1 MKKTSVAL
9 LAIFSLLSLGTL
21 QAQSGKGAEK
31 GIQVGAPLSGSPLLE
46 PEAATELFQ
55 SLAAADTVQSGFKAR
70 VLEVCQMKG
79 CWMRVELAGEH
90 NVMVRFKDYGF
101 FVPKDIAGSE
111 VWVEGKAFISV
122 VPEDERRHLA
132 RDAGR
137 SEKEVMAIRGPERAP
152 GFEASGVR
160 IIQ

>member
-1 MKKTSVAL
+1 MKKKTLAILALAL
-9 LAIFSLLSLGTL
+9 LLAAGTAR
-21 QAQSGKGAEK
+21 AQSGQSAPVTE
-31 GIQVGAPLSGSPLLE
+31 VGAPLSGKPLLD
-46 PEAATELFQ
+46 PAAASELFQ
-55 SLAAADTVQSGFKAR
+55 SLAATDTVQTGFRAK

-79 CWMRVELAGEH
+79 CWMQVELDPGQT
-90 NVMVRFKDYGF
+90 VMVRFKDYGF

-111 VWVEGKAFISV
+111 VWVEGKAFVSEV
-122 VPEDERRHLA
+122 SEGERRHLA

-137 SEKEVMAIRGPERAP
+137 TEQEVMAIRGPEQAP

>member
-1 MKKTSVAL
+1 MKKLTLAL
-9 LAIFSLLSLGTL
+9 LAVASLLAVGTAR
-21 QAQSGKGAEK
+21 AQSKNTAPVTE
-31 GIQVGAPLSGSPLLE
+31 VGAPLSGKPLLD
-46 PEAATELFQ
+46 PAAASELFA
-55 SLAAADTVQSGFKAR
+55 SLAANDTIQAGFRAK

-79 CWMRVELAGEH
+79 CWMRVELDGEQT
-90 NVMVRFKDYGF
+90 VMVRFKDYGF

-111 VWVEGKAFISV
+111 VWVEGKAFVSE
-122 VPEDERRHLA
+122 VPEQERRHLA

-137 SEKEVMAIRGPERAP
+137 TEQEVMAIRGPEKAP

>member
-1 MKKTSVAL
+1 MKKLTLAL
-9 LAIFSLLSLGTL
+9 LTLASLMGVTTTRA
-21 QAQSGKGAEK
+21 QAGKAAPVTE
-31 GIQVGAPLSGSPLLE
+31 VGAPLSGSPLLD
-46 PEAATELFQ
+46 PAAASELFQ
-55 SLAAADTVQSGFKAR
+55 SLAATDTIQTGFRAR

-79 CWMRVELAGEH
+79 CWMRVELDGEQT
-90 NVMVRFKDYGF
+90 VMVRFKDYGF

-111 VWVEGKAFISV
+111 VWVEGKAFVSE
-122 VPEDERRHLA
+122 VPEGERRHLA

-137 SEKEVMAIRGPERAP
+137 TEQEVMAIRGPERAP

>member
-1 MKKTSVAL
+1 MKKRTLTL
-9 LAIFSLLSLGTL
+9 LAIASVLAIGTL
-21 QAQSGKGAEK
+21 RAQTGQAARVT
-31 GIQVGAPLSGSPLLE
+31 QVGAPLSGSPLLG
-46 PEAATELFQ
+46 PAAASDLFQ
-55 SLAAADTVQSGFKAR
+55 SLAASDTVQAGFKAR

-79 CWMRVELAGEH
+79 CWMRVELDGEQT
-90 NVMVRFKDYGF
+90 VMVRFKDYGF

-111 VWVEGKAFISV
+111 VWVEGKAFVSE
-122 VPEDERRHLA
+122 VPEGERRHLA

-137 SEKEVMAIRGPERAP
+137 TEQEVMAIRGPERAP